1 MLAVPK
7 SGVYRSVNKHTSRL
21 DLVTD
26 WVEGAAL
33 FQEQT
38 ELSAA
43 DVLDILM
50 EEGIYESQTFAWE
63 FIEDVWGEL
72 GLRQKLLGAGF
83 PLEVGTTR
91 ITRRFE
97 WRDVPGH
104 SFCLALSLA
113 LAYPKWAGSFGKDFT
128 EQGELFEL
136 LTLEAMKAEFSGWSF
151 HLTGWSRSSS
161 LKISDVAPKVAELL
175 GEQLS
180 DVKRW
185 VAETANE
192 AGLDLLCFRPFPD
205 QRIAIPVLLMQCAS
219 GRDWQDKLK
228 TPDIDV
234 WSKLVLFGS
243 RPKAGFATPFAL
255 RDDVFIQSTAV
266 INGILLDR
274 YRLLSPAR
282 GKPDWV
288 GEPLK
293 TKLISWLS
301 PRIASLLSADL

>member
-1 MLAVPK
+1 MLGIPQA
-7 SGVYRSVNKHTSRL
+7 GVYQSVTKHRSHL
-21 DLVTD
+21 ELVAD
-26 WVEGAAL
+26 WVEGTAL
-33 FQEQT
+33 FQGDAD
-38 ELSAA
+38 LSAT
-43 DVLDILM
+43 DVLDILIG
-50 EEGIYESQTFAWE
+50 EGIYKDQQFAWE
-63 FIEDVWGEL
+63 FIADIWSEL
-72 GLRQKLLGAGF
+72 RARADLLGVGF
-83 PLEVGTTR
+83 PLEITTNR
-91 ITRRFE
+91 ITRRLH

-113 LAYPKWAGSFGKDFT
+113 PVYPDWAASFGKDFT

-136 LTLEAMKAEFSGWSF
+136 FTVEALKAEFPGWSF

-161 LKISDVAPKVAELL
+161 LKISEVAPKVAELL
-175 GEQLS
+175 GEQLG

-185 VAETANE
+185 VAKTANE

-234 WSKLVLFGS
+234 WTKLVLFGS
-243 RPKAGFATPFAL
+243 RPKGAFATPFAL
-255 RDDVFIQSTAV
+255 PDDVFIQSAAV
-266 INGILLDR
+266 VNGILLDR

-282 GKPDWV
+282 HKVDWL

-293 TKLISWLS
+293 TRLTDWLS
-301 PRIASLLSADL
+301 PRIASLPLAA